1 MKERVLAILGAIALV
16 AVAFVVRSVVTDD
29 DQQTGGG
36 GGKGQRPVVA
46 CTPDLMAICQALA
59 DDGKI
64 ASDPPALDLGD
75 DAMADDTID
84 GWITWDPA
92 PGIANI
98 DAPGTWGPS
107 RALGSSPLGV
117 ATRSGATPNLPA
129 GCEFASLDWSCIPS
143 AAEQGLAVG
152 VGTGTTSESLARL
165 YPVAAAL
172 VPDGGDFTE
181 VREAELATVL
191 TSPASRQQAFP
202 DQFRTLQTAPGA
214 LGLLVGPLVAL
225 GSENAIVVAQPDPS
239 ADLVAVLAPRDGG
252 ADLLSDA
259 FESDRVADTL
269 RDAGVTP
276 GAGKLAPEDRAGDL
290 FAVRQKVA

>member
-1 MKERVLAILGAIALV
+1 MKERVLAIFG
-16 AVAFVVRSVVTDD
+16 AVALIVVAIVVRSVVTDD

-46 CTPDLMAICQALA
+46 CTPDLMAVCQALA

-117 ATRSGATPNLPA
+117 AARSNEGLLIE
-129 GCEFASLDWSCIPS
+129 GCPDNGDPTWACLAQP
-143 AAEQGLAVG
+143 GPAVG
-152 VGTGTTSESLARL
+152 VGTGRTAESLARI
-165 YPVAAAL
+165 YPIAAAL
-172 VPDGGDFTE
+172 VPDDSDFRAISESDLT
-181 VREAELATVL
+181 AILDSPTVGQ
-191 TSPASRQQAFP
+191 AAFP
-202 DQFRTLQTAPGA
+202 EQVRTLKVQPGA
-214 LGLLVGPLVAL
+214 LNLLVGPKGAL
-225 GSENAIVVAQPDPS
+225 DGARGLRVTVPAP
-239 ADLVAVLAPRDGG
+239 ATTVAVILAQRDGDG
-252 ADLLSDA
+252 AVLGDA
-259 FESDRVADTL
+259 FDGTRTQEAL

-276 GAGKLAPEDRAGDL
+276 GEGKLAPEDRAGDL
-290 FAVRQKVA
+290 FAVRQKVG